1 LFISLE
7 SIKYIEDQFDDE
19 ALRAKDDIDVRI
31 ESLKAELDNFRD
43 KLHEDI
49 DNKKKDLKKYKIKK
63 FFNKFSKYCFIVNL
77 GRI

>member
-19 ALRAKDDIDVRI
+19 ALRAKHDIDVRI

-49 DNKKKDLKKYKIKK
+49 DNKKKDLHKYKIK
-63 FFNKFSKYCFIVNL
+63 
-77 GRI
+77 